1 MHAPEIYFR
10 AGMSAKATASV
21 YNFNDDLD
29 LSVDVNS
36 ADSTSVPTDTA
47 YTSLLRTS
55 SREIA
60 SENLNDVK
68 DRISTVPP
76 LAADFIDQIT
86 SPDVKLGR
94 VASEGSLDRIAT
106 GMVGGGTAE
115 SNGRPESYP
124 GWGNERNNTK
134 INDSFVSRG
143 AKSYINTRSGVSLD
157 RLDEGDYYDGTTDL
171 TFGNSL
177 NSNMGRDN
185 YGPGYRSNSNASNY
199 SVDTE
204 LYRMGIA
211 EDRPRN
217 DSVYSFDQESVRDR
231 DKEFEKEARQKAA
244 EKISLSPRPTTST
257 SRPHA
262 HHGGIQYL
270 LLHHLEMQ
278 SKLILLTC
286 NPTHNCLHLRSRGR

>member
-1 MHAPEIYFR
+1 MHAPEIYSR
-10 AGMSAKATASV
+10 ARMSAKATASV

-29 LSVDVNS
+29 LSLDANT
-36 ADSTSVPTDTA
+36 ADSISIPAETA

-60 SENLNDVK
+60 SENLNDVD
-68 DRISTVPP
+68 DRTSTVPP
-76 LAADFIDQIT
+76 LVADFIDQLT
-86 SPDVKLGR
+86 SSDVKLGR
-94 VASEGSLDRIAT
+94 IASESSLDRVAT

-115 SNGRPESYP
+115 SNGRPDSYP
-124 GWGNERNNTK
+124 GWGNDRNVTK

-157 RLDEGDYYDGTTDL
+157 RLDEGDYYDGTTTDL

-177 NSNMGRDN
+177 TSNMGRDN

-217 DSVYSFDQESVRDR
+217 DSVYSIDQESVRDR

-244 EKISLSPRPTTST
+244 EKTSISPRPTTST

-270 LLHHLEMQ
+270 LLHYLQ
-278 SKLILLTC
+278 IQTKLILLT
-286 NPTHNCLHLRSRGR
+286 TFTALL